1 MARPVKWSRDLHLL
15 RDSARN
21 SRTETWSRQD
31 IERLFAIGRASAQS
45 LMKAIGEV
53 QTVGAAH
60 FVDRHSLMSFLDDM
74 ISAESVEQ
82 AMRDRLALAE
92 PPPKRKLLRTS
103 LPGGL
108 RQAMLPDLPPNVTL
122 SPGRIEI
129 TGASATTMVEA
140 LISLAMV
147 MQNDLARWEQAIS
160 IPTPVA
166 EAQDDELRMLFRELR
181 NRSTRHND
189 A

>member
-1 MARPVKWSRDLHLL
+1 
-15 RDSARN
+15 
-21 SRTETWSRQD
+21 
-31 IERLFAIGRASAQS
+31 
-45 LMKAIGEV
+45 
-53 QTVGAAH
+53 
-60 FVDRHSLMSFLDDM
+60 
-74 ISAESVEQ
+74 
-82 AMRDRLALAE
+82 MRDRSALAE